1 MNIGFSAPLVA
12 QVKNPP
18 AIVRDAGDASLIPR
32 SGRFPGVENGDT
44 LQCSCWENLMDRGAC
59 KATVHGVAKSWT
71 QLSIMD
77 GQCFPK

>member
-18 AIVRDAGDASLIPR
+18 AIVRDAGDASLIPG

-44 LQCSCWENLMDRGAC
+44 LQCSCW
-59 KATVHGVAKSWT
+59 
-71 QLSIMD
+71 
-77 GQCFPK
+77 